1 MQLVYEEKL
10 ADEEIPSARSSWLPA
25 ATGSNLIRMPVDGTL
40 GEAWKLNMMGR
51 VIPPNVSQH
60 RSYIDARQLFI
71 IVSHGMLS
79 ACTWKLFTLLLGD
92 D

>member
-1 MQLVYEEKL
+1 VRSSSIA

-25 ATGSNLIRMPVDGTL
+25 AMGSNLIRMPVDGTL
-40 GEAWKLNMMGR
+40 GETWKQNMMGR

-60 RSYIDARQLFI
+60 RSYIDTCQLSI
-71 IVSHGMLS
+71 IVSYGMLS
-79 ACTWKLFTLLLGD
+79 SFMWKFFTLLVAD